1 MPLAYYRTPLPNHC
15 AAPTIY
21 HPVAH
26 HLQFTN
32 CKLLKLFMKEHVDNF
47 LKRLNLVNFFLKQ
60 NLTDY
65 LNWRPF
71 KFCHTV

>member
-32 CKLLKLFMKEHVDNF
+32 CKLLKLFLKEHVDNF
-47 LKRLNLVNFFLKQ
+47 SKKIEFGQIISKTEFNRL
-60 NLTDY
+60 
-65 LNWRPF
+65 F
-71 KFCHTV
+71 KLETI